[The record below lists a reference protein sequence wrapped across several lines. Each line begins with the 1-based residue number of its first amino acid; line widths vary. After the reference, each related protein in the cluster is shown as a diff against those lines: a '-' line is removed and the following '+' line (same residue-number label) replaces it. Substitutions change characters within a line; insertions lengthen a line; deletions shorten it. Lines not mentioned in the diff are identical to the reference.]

1 MIKLFES
8 INGGYEAHFI
18 KKQGEYMDYCKH
30 FEEIKN
36 IIKDYLKVK
45 KESYIYL
52 LILLKLI
59 QNKFYL

>member
-8 INGGYEAHFI
+8 INGGYEVHFI

-45 KESYIYL
+45 KES
-52 LILLKLI
+52 
-59 QNKFYL
+59 